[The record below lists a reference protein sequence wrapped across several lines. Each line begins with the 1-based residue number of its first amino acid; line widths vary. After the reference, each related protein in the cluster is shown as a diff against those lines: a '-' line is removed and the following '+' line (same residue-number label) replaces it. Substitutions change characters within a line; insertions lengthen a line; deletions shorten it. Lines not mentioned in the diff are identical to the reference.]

1 MDKIKEFL
9 SAFRTPAGA
18 ISALST
24 VVAVL
29 GTVGILDTDLSGAL
43 QALLT
48 AVLGVI
54 VAIGHTVGVSAVAK
68 RSAVKHLSR

>member
-1 MDKIKEFL
+1 MDKVREFL
-9 SAFRTPAGA
+9 SSFRTPAGA

-29 GTVGILDTDLSGAL
+29 GTVGILDADLSGAL
-43 QALLT
+43 QSLL
-48 AVLGVI
+48 AAILGVI

-68 RSAVKHLSR
+68 RSAVKHLNK